1 MHLYKKLLLIIVILT
16 PANLFAEYE
25 INIIHQTG
33 KTYKSAEIQYN
44 NFKVNLDLREYI
56 DDMSEVYEW
65 CDLIICRGGAITL
78 TEIMN
83 QGIPAIVIPYPYAV
97 DNHQLQ
103 NCSFLEKRDAI
114 ILIDQKN
121 LTEKYLANIILKLIN
136 NVDLLN
142 SLSENIY
149 NLNNSNST
157 EEICNEIENIMKIN
171 K

>member
-1 MHLYKKLLLIIVILT
+1 
-16 PANLFAEYE
+16 
-25 INIIHQTG
+25 
-33 KTYKSAEIQYN
+33 
-44 NFKVNLDLREYI
+44 
-56 DDMSEVYEW
+56 
-65 CDLIICRGGAITL
+65 
-78 TEIMN
+78 MN